1 MSWDILLGEE
11 LLHFADK
18 KLIYKLSPLEMLG
31 ALRGTP
37 SARVENLISVQLHQD
52 PWTSK
57 VLRGIRAPGT
67 GFPFVIML
75 GTLRHRFGK
84 DFSVVYRRRPV
95 LLLEFENESFARWII
110 PAAEEN
116 IKLLSSL
123 NPNWPKLAT
132 ENSSGAAKA

>member
-1 MSWDILLGEE
+1 M
-11 LLHFADK
+11 LHFADK

-37 SARVENLISVQLHQD
+37 SARVENLKSVELHQD

-95 LLLEFENESFARWII
+95 LLLEFENESFARWAI

-123 NPNWPKLAT
+123 NPNWPKLVT
-132 ENSSGAAKA
+132 ENSSGASKA